1 MKKHILY
8 FGFFVTFCLMGLSCM
23 SSSASTRNSEGD
35 EIVMKEGEYLGIGRA
50 KGDTFLNA
58 RNEAIMNAVQKAVID
73 IIGKGKEEANRETL
87 ENTLYNT
94 KDPNTFIHRDTLKST
109 RREMVADDDWLY
121 ECIVAVNMD
130 VVKNTLKAN
139 GVLNG
144 EGKEVAAAEP
154 GSKETKTENKP
165 KASDEELAPGYDEL
179 TEDEKSF
186 IARYV
191 DQMTYMVLFDDR
203 AEEELIYVKAAVGKA
218 NEYLASQ
225 VLDTIDADQIEKLK
239 TDQQTV
245 YEEETGES
253 ISLIQWIAQKLNA
266 DIYVEI
272 FGRTNGISQGST
284 KHYGEASIEI
294 KAFEASTAMLL
305 GAASYNTL
313 EKSFSQTSQESAKLN
328 AMQGAVYKTMPRL
341 IGLVKEAMKKTLI
354 RGIRYDVTIQNPL
367 GDRTMSRFWSRLE
380 DEVKSTKSVS
390 QSTDEVKYYVWYIG
404 SVDDLKNIIY
414 NVTES
419 IVGLENLEMV
429 MSRGK
434 SITFNTG
441 S

>member
-1 MKKHILY
+1 MKKNLFR
-8 FGFFVTFCLMGLSCM
+8 FGFIVLFCLLGLSCI
-23 SSSASTRNSEGD
+23 STGASTQDPDGT
-35 EIVMKEGEYLGIGRA
+35 EITLKEGEYLGLGRA

-73 IIGKGKEEANRETL
+73 IIGKGKEETNRETL

-109 RREMVADDDWLY
+109 RKEMVADGDWLY
-121 ECIVAVNMD
+121 ECIVAVNID
-130 VVKNTLKAN
+130 AVRNTLKAN
-139 GVLNG
+139 GVLDG
-144 EGKEVAAAEP
+144 GSGGREAEGKEVATAEP
-154 GSKETKTENKP
+154 AS

-179 TEDEKSF
+179 TEEEKTF

-191 DQMTYMVLFDDR
+191 DQMTYMVYFDEK
-203 AEEELIYVKAAVGKA
+203 AEEELIYIKAAMGKA
-218 NEYLASQ
+218 NEYLAAEA
-225 VLDTIDADQIEKLK
+225 LDTIDADQIEKLK
-239 TDQQTV
+239 TDQQEV

-272 FGRTNGISQGST
+272 FGRTNGMTQGSA

-294 KAFEASTAMLL
+294 KAFEASTAVLL

-341 IGLVKEAMKKTLI
+341 IDLVKEAMKKTLV
-354 RGIRYDVTIQNPL
+354 RGIRYDVTIQNPP

-380 DEVKSTKSVS
+380 DDVKSIKSVS
-390 QSTDEVKYYVWYIG
+390 QSADEVKYYVWYIG

-414 NVTES
+414 DVTETVS
-419 IVGLENLEMV
+419 GLENLEMV

-434 SITFNTG
+434 SITFNSG